1 MLSMELLKPFKEL
14 EPIKKKRLN
23 INAIAIIIL
32 ASIYFSAKYLLE
44 LNELAFMGIT
54 IKIFNYIFVSL
65 SLSFIIQIVLI
76 LYKILRNKTENFK
89 IRILAALGSALSFAS
104 LIVLFLY
111 ISVTIIFEIYP
122 EHIVEKD
129 GKKMVAYVDSFMEVN
144 VDYYDYVNPIIR
156 GKNKKISENYGN
168 GDYDPFKQD
177 KMPKLKWYRYYDDD
191 GEVIKSSYKQIN
203 D

>member
-54 IKIFNYIFVSL
+54 IKIFNYIFAALSL
-65 SLSFIIQIVLI
+65 SLIIQIVLI
-76 LYKILRNKTENFK
+76 LYKILRNKSKNLK
-89 IRILAALGSALSFAS
+89 IKILAALGSVLSVVG

-111 ISVTIIFEIYP
+111 ISITIIFEIYP